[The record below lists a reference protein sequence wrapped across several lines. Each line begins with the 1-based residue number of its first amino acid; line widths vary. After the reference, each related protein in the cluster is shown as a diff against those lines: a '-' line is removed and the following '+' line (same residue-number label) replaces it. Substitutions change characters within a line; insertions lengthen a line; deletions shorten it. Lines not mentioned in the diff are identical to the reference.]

1 VISEHKLH
9 EAKSK
14 EKQKMSDAMQY
25 KKAAL
30 SIYQRGIYSRDAKLL
45 GETEENKCVTRY
57 N

>member
-45 GETEENKCVTRY
+45 GETEGNKCVTRY